1 MTVRRELPLA
11 PRPEGDEL
19 LSSWQG
25 RVACRY
31 DLIHDDLSRWLG
43 VLRDDRCAGFTE
55 RDFAP
60 SAEMVQAWAASC
72 RFSEERVQA
81 LTLSSRPRSR
91 SWYVWGEGRVPG
103 AFQRPVCLACLDD
116 DAAACRDHHIRRS
129 WALVETVVC
138 DRHHRILDEAC
149 PHCFDDSGFRFVV
162 HEAAARLA
170 CVRCGRLA
178 RAAPQGRRAGSTG
191 LFATVSALVAAT
203 IDDQSAVRDRMIH
216 VARLLW
222 KPPRPRTGRRT
233 PFVADVVPDLRL
245 TPTAQARVDPAEPL
259 ATAPIGWRMVTL
271 LGVVALLD
279 LGRSSMRG
287 RPAFTLDQMVAWTE
301 EPRPRV
307 KERPA
312 PMAASSC
319 AKTPGRSDADD
330 LALARS
336 ILARAEWRAAQGQDP
351 RPQRRTLNTLSN
363 KALARRPRA
372 DAPAPSAVRL
382 AAGHGAAQGPAHS
395 ATRAAEVP
403 RVPAPA
409 GLSGAAGLSPAP
421 ARAER
426 ARCDLRHRP
435 AAAAPRAPAGA
446 PGRAGTSPRRPPTAA
461 RHGASARASA
471 RAGRRC
477 RAG

>member
-43 VLRDDRCAGFTE
+43 VLRDDRCGGFTE

-72 RFSEERVQA
+72 RLPEERVQA
-81 LTLSSRPRSR
+81 LALSSRPRSR
-91 SWYVWGEGRVPG
+91 SWYVWGEGRVAG
-103 AFQRPVCLACLDD
+103 AFRRPVCLACLDD
-116 DAAACRDHHIRRS
+116 DAAACRDHHIRRT

-138 DRHHRILDEAC
+138 ERHRRVLDEAC
-149 PHCFDDSGFRFVV
+149 PHCLDSSGFRFVAP
-162 HEAAARLA
+162 EMAARLA
-170 CVRCGRLA
+170 CVRCGRIA
-178 RAAPQGRRAGSTG
+178 RTVPQERRAGSTD
-191 LFATVSALVAAT
+191 LFAAVSALVAAA
-203 IDDQSAVRDRMIH
+203 IDDQSAVRDRMLH

-222 KPPRPRTGRRT
+222 KSPRPRTGRRT

-271 LGVVALLD
+271 LGVAALLD
-279 LGRSSMRG
+279 LGNSSMRG
-287 RPAFTLDQMVAWTE
+287 RLSFSLDHMVAWTE
-301 EPRPRV
+301 EPRPRS

-312 PMAASSC
+312 PMAASTC
-319 AKTPGRSDADD
+319 AKTPGRSDADY

-336 ILARAEWRAAQGQDP
+336 ILASEEWRAVQGQDP
-351 RPQRRTLNTLSN
+351 RTQRRILNTLSN
-363 KALARRPRA
+363 KALARRPEA

-382 AAGHGAAQGPAHS
+382 AAKRGAAQGPAHS
-395 ATRAAEVP
+395 DTR
-403 RVPAPA
+403 
-409 GLSGAAGLSPAP
+409 
-421 ARAER
+421 
-426 ARCDLRHRP
+426 
-435 AAAAPRAPAGA
+435 
-446 PGRAGTSPRRPPTAA
+446 TA
-461 RHGASARASA
+461 
-471 RAGRRC
+471 
-477 RAG
+477 